1 MSLTAERRRTVT
13 LAETGAEFW
22 RHPSPWIIATTFVG
36 ALVARVAV
44 GEWSLSDLWAPA
56 VFLALFPVIEWVVHV
71 FVLHWRPREVAGVTL
86 DTQLARKHREH
97 HASPRDIPLVF
108 IPWQTLLGVVAVL
121 VTVPLLA
128 FPTVAQ
134 GLTFTLTVAA
144 VGMVYE
150 WTHYLVHSDYKPRTR
165 LYRAVYKHHRL
176 HHFKNEN
183 YWLTVTTA
191 HTADR
196 VFGNDPDPA
205 TVPTSPTAKNLHGRE
220 A

>member
-44 GEWSLSDLWAPA
+44 GDWSLSDLWAPA
-56 VFLALFPVIEWVVHV
+56 AFLALVPVIEWVIHV

-121 VTVPLLA
+121 VTVPLLV
-128 FPTVAQ
+128 FPTVGQ

-165 LYRAVYKHHRL
+165 LYRAVYRHHRL

-191 HTADR
+191 HTAVR
-196 VFGNDPDPA
+196 LLGTDPDPA
-205 TVPTSPTAKNLHGRE
+205 TVPTSATAKNLHGL

>member
-36 ALVARVAV
+36 ALIARVAV
-44 GEWSLSDLWAPA
+44 GDWAVTDLWAPA
-56 VFLALFPVIEWVVHV
+56 AFLALFPVIEWMVHV
-71 FVLHWRPREVAGVTL
+71 FVLHWRPRRVVGVTL

-121 VTVPLLA
+121 VTVPLLV
-128 FPTVAQ
+128 FPTIGQ
-134 GLTFTLTVAA
+134 GVTFTLTVAA

-196 VFGNDPDPA
+196 LFGTDPDPA
-205 TVPTSPTAKNLHGRE
+205 TVPTSPTAKNLHG
-220 A
+220 AV